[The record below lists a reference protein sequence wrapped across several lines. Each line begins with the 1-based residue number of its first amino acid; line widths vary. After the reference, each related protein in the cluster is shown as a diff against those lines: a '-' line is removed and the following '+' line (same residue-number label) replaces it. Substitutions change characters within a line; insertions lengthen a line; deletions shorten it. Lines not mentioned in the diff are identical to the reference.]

1 MAAFA
6 GPPNPAQYWATRRPL
21 PLGSGPASAADR
33 MQAPAPVLGALAL
46 AVAAVLPDLAGR
58 VPLGPAAKLGRLRVQ
73 AIEAGIRP
81 GSRRAGAPPPRQ
93 WPLGVQVGQR
103 GPMPPRPAP
112 TPRVPGSG
120 VRVPGPEVFV
130 PPWPAG
136 PAESPVLR
144 ALRAL
149 GSPLVNRLLGALE
162 LAVDV
167 LPTAGA
173 PTGVAGLL
181 PPPPS
186 GSVLYA
192 GVYVGEDD
200 EAGRAVIT
208 LDQIRRGATTLVADL
223 TWALAGHPQIAP
235 LLTAAPDAPAPTPEA
250 PAPAS
255 ASASDGPTMPT
266 RDAAAAEAAVAA
278 RHGAAHL
285 ALGVAAAAVVL
296 RELAVPGVGIDAAAV
311 IGVGL
316 GAAVELLTNTPM
328 PPAYAQA
335 ALARRRA
342 EYLLPR
348 TAHGQ
353 VQLAGHCFGLFE
365 GAFPVA
371 AVPGDGAFAGNGL
384 VQVVPG
390 GAVIRAGS
398 AAAVV
403 HVTIKVLAG
412 PPEQVE
418 LVGWDEV
425 VDVSWTAAAGAASVL
440 GPAQPGAPVEPGGL
454 AQQTPP
460 WPGEYRLRVH
470 ATGRD
475 DAVEA
480 AGAVDAGAVDGDVAA
495 TQALAPAGGYIVSR
509 TESYL
514 LTVWAAPATAPIMH
528 KRTDRLGYRLRGEQ
542 EPATPPRPE
551 KSYSWIGRSGLSE
564 AATITVITGLGL
576 DDVVRAFQADPQS
589 ATTLQSARDQA
600 GHRFSVSFLAV
611 DGAVLAVEDNGF
623 MGSAAEVLRPLSAQG
638 RAASIFWNIN
648 TVRRLNLAEGGEL
661 LATLE
666 LPHDGPVPAAAAPY
680 LADLDLADY
689 RDGAAKG
696 LAAVARFTGYQVRP
710 ADLTRIEEADRAY
723 LIRS

>member
-6 GPPNPAQYWATRRPL
+6 GPPDPAQYWATRRPL
-21 PLGSGPASAADR
+21 PVDSGPASAADR
-33 MQAPAPVLGALAL
+33 MQAPAPVLAALAV

-73 AIEAGIRP
+73 ATEAGIRP
-81 GSRRAGAPPPRQ
+81 GSRRAGAPLPPRP
-93 WPLGVQVGQR
+93 WPRGVQTGQL
-103 GPMPPRPAP
+103 GSVQPRPAP
-112 TPRVPGSG
+112 APRA
-120 VRVPGPEVFV
+120 PGPEVVV

-136 PAESPVLR
+136 SAESPVVR

-208 LDQIRRGATTLVADL
+208 LDQVRRGATTLVTDL
-223 TWALAGHPQIAP
+223 AWALAGHPQIAP
-235 LLTAAPDAPAPTPEA
+235 LLTAAPDAPTPTPDA
-250 PAPAS
+250 PAP
-255 ASASDGPTMPT
+255 TVPT
-266 RDAAAAEAAVAA
+266 RDAAAAAAEAAVAA

-285 ALGVAAAAVVL
+285 ALGVATAAVVL
-296 RELAVPGVGIDAAAV
+296 RELAVPGVGADAPAV

-353 VQLAGHCFGLFE
+353 VQLAGHCFGLLE

-418 LVGWDEV
+418 VVGWDEV

-440 GPAQPGAPVEPGGL
+440 GPAQPGEPVEPGGL

-480 AGAVDAGAVDGDVAA
+480 ADAGAADAGAADAGAADGDVAA

-509 TESYL
+509 AESYL
-514 LTVWAAPATAPIMH
+514 LTVWAAPATAPIVH
-528 KRTDRLGYRLRGEQ
+528 KRTDSLGYRLRGEQ
-542 EPATPPRPE
+542 EPVTPPRPE
-551 KSYSWIGRSGLSE
+551 KTYSWIGRSGLSE

-648 TVRRLNLAEGGEL
+648 AVRRLNLAAGGEL